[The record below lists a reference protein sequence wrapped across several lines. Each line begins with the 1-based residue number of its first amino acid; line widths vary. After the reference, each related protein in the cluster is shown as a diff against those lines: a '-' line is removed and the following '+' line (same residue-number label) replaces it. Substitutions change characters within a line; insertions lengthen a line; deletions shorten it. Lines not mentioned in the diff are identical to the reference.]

1 MVFDTVIL
9 KVPEGFGCLFFEQV
23 CHHIAQAGLEFM
35 TLLPQ
40 LPKYWDYRYAVPQ
53 PATCNLITFFSH
65 VCFSLYPKLLVSK
78 RSNLICLPI

>member
-9 KVPEGFGCLFFEQV
+9 KVLEGFGCLFFEQG
-23 CHHIAQAGLEFM
+23 CHCIAQAGLEFM

-40 LPKYWDYRYAVPQ
+40 LPKCWDHRYAVPQ

-65 VCFSLYPKLLVSK
+65 VCFSLYSK
-78 RSNLICLPI
+78 YLFLKDPI